1 MIIFGWVICAI
12 LAVVFTL
19 ASVVVMFACQGFGG
33 KIGGE
38 WLIPATP
45 ACFFWWFTVTC
56 FPFTVAVG

>member
-19 ASVVVMFACQGFGG
+19 ASVGLIFALLGVRG
-33 KIGGE
+33 KIGYE
-38 WLIPATP
+38 WMIPATP

-56 FPFTVAVG
+56 FPFTVGLG